1 MPTFLI
7 VLPMIIQYV
16 EHIVCMFRT
25 AAFMIFRRRHIT
37 PLLFLAALMVTTLFS
52 QTISVPPYD
61 VVDHL
66 FFSRIGTA
74 ELASGGVRTA
84 EAGSLSAPFNN
95 PALLRAPSL
104 TLYAEFGKRSEAAYI
119 ADITADGQYLLPS
132 FGQISVSTGDF
143 HWALAYASQY
153 DRAYDYGEVEV
164 TTVQQPE
171 GTEEVWKAMQRIRVH
186 AAIASASFVLDDG
199 LSIGLSTG
207 MNIVSS
213 YDEIFTVSATGHGT
227 GLFMIAGLYG
237 KPFATVHLGS
247 SLRLSE
253 NVLFSPVS
261 DNMPRSIT
269 DTSNDGNN
277 AVIRAFE
284 TSDWQYSARFPVT
297 AQAGC
302 VWEVTEVMSLMAEIE
317 MEGWS
322 ELSVT
327 YESTV
332 DVHVGVLLKPHPL
345 LHLRGGYFT
354 ETAPQKSPTT
364 MKIDQKFMTA
374 GFEWTALPG
383 VVITGSAV
391 RSVWSGIR
399 SYYLFPPKEGFYQ
412 HLYQLGLL
420 YRLQ

>member
-1 MPTFLI
+1 MQRSFRHTVF
-7 VLPMIIQYV
+7 VLLLSLLSSTGYSQGLSRYPFDII
-16 EHIVCMFRT
+16 
-25 AAFMIFRRRHIT
+25 
-37 PLLFLAALMVTTLFS
+37 
-52 QTISVPPYD
+52 
-61 VVDHL
+61 DHL
-66 FFSRIGTA
+66 SFSRIGAA
-74 ELASGGVRTA
+74 EWASGGVRSA

-95 PALLRAPSL
+95 PALLRAPSP

-119 ADITADGQYLLPS
+119 ADLTIDGQYLLPS
-132 FGQISVSTGDF
+132 FGQISVSTGNF

-153 DRAYDYGEVEV
+153 DRAYDYGEVKV

-171 GTEEVWKAMQRIRVH
+171 GTEEVWNAMQRIRVH

-237 KPFATVHLGS
+237 KPFATVHLGG

-261 DNMPRSIT
+261 DNLPRSIT

-284 TSDWQYSARFPVT
+284 PYDWQYSARFPVT

-345 LHLRGGYFT
+345 LYLRGGYFT
-354 ETAPQKSPTT
+354 ESSPQKSPTA
-364 MKIDQKFMTA
+364 MRIDQRFMTA
-374 GFEWTALPG
+374 GFEWTALSG

-399 SYYLFPPKEGFYQ
+399 SYYLIPPKEGFYQ
-412 HLYQLGLL
+412 HLYQLGLQ
-420 YRLQ
+420 YRLP